1 MHSFSG
7 NRFEDQTTACPSFS
21 YSKHNFSLQEM
32 FLITFYLPSQHTCKR
47 CDHDIHPILLCKRI
61 YICMHRY
68 RLSLAIV
75 ENPAPEKRRTIN
87 SQSAVHLYS
96 CCRGSPWS
104 YMLRRWK
111 GKPRSLLNFTKGK
124 ERRCDQNAFGHQL
137 NNRTKENMPWSRSLS
152 LVVVTHTRA
161 VLLQIEDRC
170 RLAFSWAGFPWVAM
184 ILLVRLPGTYIV

>member
-1 MHSFSG
+1 MTFRSILCSTSLVELNLSQFYSENISPYTIYIIMHSFSG

-104 YMLRRWK
+104 YMLRR
-111 GKPRSLLNFTKGK
+111 
-124 ERRCDQNAFGHQL
+124 
-137 NNRTKENMPWSRSLS
+137 
-152 LVVVTHTRA
+152 
-161 VLLQIEDRC
+161 
-170 RLAFSWAGFPWVAM
+170 
-184 ILLVRLPGTYIV
+184 